1 MTFRVGMGF
10 DVHRLVENRDLWI
23 GGVKIPFEKGLDGHS
38 DADVAI
44 HAICDAIL
52 GAANMRDIGFHF
64 SDKDPKFKNIDS
76 KILLAETVKIVAQ
89 KGYKVGN
96 VDVTICA
103 EYPKMNPHIPDM
115 CKVLS
120 TVMEIDIDA
129 VSIKA
134 TTTERLGFTGR
145 MEGISAYAVA
155 LLERNQE

>member
-1 MTFRVGMGF
+1 MAFRVGMGF
-10 DVHRLVENRDLWI
+10 DVHRLVENRELWI
-23 GGVKIPFEKGLDGHS
+23 GGIQIPFEKGLDGHS

-52 GAANMRDIGFHF
+52 GAANMRDIGYHF

-76 KILLAETVKIVAQ
+76 KILLAETVKIVAE

-96 VDVTICA
+96 IDVTICA
-103 EYPKMNPHIPDM
+103 EYPKMNPHIPEM
-115 CKVLS
+115 CRVLS
-120 TVMEIDIDA
+120 EVMGVDLDA

-134 TTTERLGFTGR
+134 TTTECLGFTGR

-155 LLERNQE
+155 LLER

>member
-1 MTFRVGMGF
+1 MGF

-64 SDKDPKFKNIDS
+64 SDKDPKYKNIDS

-120 TVMEIDIDA
+120 AVMEIDIDA

>member
-1 MTFRVGMGF
+1 MAFRVGMGF
-10 DVHRLVENRDLWI
+10 DVHRLVENRELWI
-23 GGVKIPFEKGLDGHS
+23 GGIQIPFEKGLDGHS

-52 GAANMRDIGFHF
+52 GAANMRDIGYHF

-76 KILLAETVKIVAQ
+76 KILLAETVKIVAE

-96 VDVTICA
+96 IDITICA
-103 EYPKMNPHIPDM
+103 EYPKMNPHIPEM
-115 CKVLS
+115 CRVLS
-120 TVMEIDIDA
+120 EVMGVDLDA

-155 LLERNQE
+155 LLER

>member
-1 MTFRVGMGF
+1 MGF

-23 GGVKIPFEKGLDGHS
+23 GGIKIPFEKGLDGHS

-120 TVMEIDIDA
+120 AVMEIDIDA

>member
-1 MTFRVGMGF
+1 MAFRVGMGF
-10 DVHRLVENRDLWI
+10 DVHRLVENRELWI
-23 GGVKIPFEKGLDGHS
+23 GGIQIPFEKGLDGHS

-52 GAANMRDIGFHF
+52 GAANMRDIGYHF

-76 KILLAETVKIVAQ
+76 KILLAEIVKIVAE

-96 VDVTICA
+96 IDVTICA
-103 EYPKMNPHIPDM
+103 EYPKMNPHIPEM
-115 CKVLS
+115 CRVLS
-120 TVMEIDIDA
+120 EVMGVDLDA

-155 LLERNQE
+155 LLER

>member
-1 MTFRVGMGF
+1 MGF

-52 GAANMRDIGFHF
+52 GAANMRDIGYHF
-64 SDKDPKFKNIDS
+64 SDKDPKYKNIDS

>member
-52 GAANMRDIGFHF
+52 GAANMRDIGYHF

-120 TVMEIDIDA
+120 AVMEVDIDA

>member
-1 MTFRVGMGF
+1 MGF

-23 GGVKIPFEKGLDGHS
+23 GGIKIPFEKGLDGHS

-52 GAANMRDIGFHF
+52 GAANMRDIGYHF

>member
-1 MTFRVGMGF
+1 MGF

-23 GGVKIPFEKGLDGHS
+23 GGIKIPFEKGLDGHS

-64 SDKDPKFKNIDS
+64 SDKDPKYKNIDS

-120 TVMEIDIDA
+120 AVMEIDIDA

>member
-23 GGVKIPFEKGLDGHS
+23 GGIKIPFEKGLDGHS

-64 SDKDPKFKNIDS
+64 SDKDPKYKNIDS

-120 TVMEIDIDA
+120 TVMEVDIDA

>member
-23 GGVKIPFEKGLDGHS
+23 GGIKIPFEKGLDGHS

-64 SDKDPKFKNIDS
+64 SDKDPKYKNIDS

>member
-1 MTFRVGMGF
+1 MRVGMGY

-120 TVMEIDIDA
+120 AVMEIDIDA

>member
-1 MTFRVGMGF
+1 MGF

-52 GAANMRDIGFHF
+52 GAANMRDIGYHF
-64 SDKDPKFKNIDS
+64 SDKDPKYKNIDS

-120 TVMEIDIDA
+120 AVMEVDIDA